1 MIIKNL
7 RLVILTQRKIILKFK
22 KTFRI
27 KLSMNLSKTIKNFKI
42 NKTMINP
49 KMKQLMK
56 KKPIKIIKF

>member
-27 KLSMNLSKTIKNFKI
+27 KLSINLSKTIKNFKI